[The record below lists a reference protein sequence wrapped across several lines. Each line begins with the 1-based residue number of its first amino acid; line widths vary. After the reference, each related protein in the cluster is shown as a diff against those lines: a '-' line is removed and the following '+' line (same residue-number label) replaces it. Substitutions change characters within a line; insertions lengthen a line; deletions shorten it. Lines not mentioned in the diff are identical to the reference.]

1 MAAQWQSDLLGPGRR
16 WPATSGWAGWQY
28 YQRTQVCAGQ
38 LYDELQNA
46 IAAKD
51 TAKVMRAAG
60 DMQSR
65 FGGTAYAQMSALA
78 AAKVAFDVN
87 DLKTAKT
94 QLQWVAE
101 HGTEEYKAIASCAW
115 PASCLTKA
123 YDEALKALASAAAPQ
138 FAGAVA
144 DRKGDVLVAQ
154 NKLADARTAYLA
166 ALAATDKNNPG
177 YQLIQVKLKRSRHG
191 AGRQGQGRQGLLPD
205 RHIDGTAAACPPPAS
220 PLQVQEKGWITLMRV
235 TEKLVAASLLVL
247 MAGCSSWNPFAS
259 KDPKVEPAK
268 RRRANRASPCAMCEV
283 SDRVGVYAFDACAG
297 WQQPVRGQRRWRAGA
312 PRCGHGP

>member
-1 MAAQWQSDLLGPGRR
+1 MAYDHEEQEQLATLKAWWQRNGNLASWVLIVALAGY
-16 WPATSGWAGWQY
+16 SGWAGWQY
-28 YQRTQVCAGQ
+28 YQRTQAAQAGQ

-65 FGGTAYAQMSALA
+65 FSGTAYAQMSALA
-78 AAKVAFDVN
+78 AAKVAFDAN

-101 HGTEEYKAIASCAW
+101 HGTEEYKAIAKLRLAGV
-115 PASCLTKA
+115 LLDEKA
-123 YDEALKALASAAAPQ
+123 YDEALKVLATASVPQ

-144 DRKGDVLVAQ
+144 DRKGDILVAQ

-177 YQLIQVKLKRSRHG
+177 RQLIQVKLEAIG
-191 AGRQGQGRQGLLPD
+191 
-205 RHIDGTAAACPPPAS
+205 GTVPEDKANADKAAA
-220 PLQVQEKGWITLMRV
+220 
-235 TEKLVAASLLVL
+235 
-247 MAGCSSWNPFAS
+247 
-259 KDPKVEPAK
+259 
-268 RRRANRASPCAMCEV
+268 
-283 SDRVGVYAFDACAG
+283 
-297 WQQPVRGQRRWRAGA
+297 
-312 PRCGHGP
+312 

>member
-1 MAAQWQSDLLGPGRR
+1 MALAGY
-16 WPATSGWAGWQY
+16 SGWAGWQY
-28 YQRTQVCAGQ
+28 YQRTQAAQAGQ

-65 FGGTAYAQMSALA
+65 FSGTAYAQMSALA
-78 AAKVAFDVN
+78 AAKVAFDAN

-101 HGTEEYKAIASCAW
+101 HGTDEYKAIAKLRLAGV
-115 PASCLTKA
+115 LLDEKA
-123 YDEALKALASAAAPQ
+123 YDEALKVLATASVPQ

-144 DRKGDVLVAQ
+144 DRKGDILVAQ

-177 YQLIQVKLKRSRHG
+177 RQLIQVKLEAIG
-191 AGRQGQGRQGLLPD
+191 GTVPD
-205 RHIDGTAAACPPPAS
+205 DKAKADKAAA
-220 PLQVQEKGWITLMRV
+220 
-235 TEKLVAASLLVL
+235 
-247 MAGCSSWNPFAS
+247 
-259 KDPKVEPAK
+259 
-268 RRRANRASPCAMCEV
+268 
-283 SDRVGVYAFDACAG
+283 
-297 WQQPVRGQRRWRAGA
+297 
-312 PRCGHGP
+312 